1 MPRIPVATYRLQM
14 NHTFTFRDATRV
26 VPYLHA
32 LGITDCYTSSL
43 LKAVPGSM
51 HGYDLVDP
59 GVLNPELGTEQDFQD
74 FTAAL
79 KQHDMGLLIDVVP
92 NHMGIS
98 TTDNRWWWDVL
109 EHGPSSRYATAFDI
123 DWSPLKRELEDKVLL
138 PILGEQYGTVLE
150 DQEIRLVYD
159 NGGFVITYYDHTF
172 PIAPKSWTAILSFR
186 LDELIDRLGKSNEQ
200 VLELQS
206 ILTALRNLPS
216 RNERGADQVA
226 ERYREKDIVCRRLST
241 LVLGCPPLQEHLLA
255 NVTTYNGTKGD
266 SASFDRLDAL
276 LNEQNYRLASWRV
289 ASEEINYRRFFDIN
303 QLAAIRTE
311 ETSVFLESHQ
321 LIFRLLKDGVA
332 TGLRIDHVD
341 GLYDPEH
348 YLIQLQQWAA
358 RELPPEPEGEPASL
372 FIVVE
377 KILGKGEQLPKT
389 WPVAGTTGYDFL
401 NLANGLFVNSA
412 QERAMDALY
421 TRFIGQRIV
430 FEDLV
435 YLTKK
440 LIMRASMSSE
450 INVLGHQLNL
460 LSERDR
466 HYRDFTLNS
475 LTHAI
480 GEIIASFPVYRSYVT
495 SDQKEVL
502 EGDRTYIAIAVARAK
517 RRNPALSSHV
527 FDFVR
532 DLLLRKLDDRTN
544 LTKEKQ
550 IRFVTKFQQTTS
562 PVTAKGIEDTAFY
575 LYNRLTSLNEVG
587 GEPAQFGLSVEAFH
601 KRMRERRASWPHCM
615 LATSTHDTKRG
626 EDVRARINVLSEMP
640 DRWRS
645 AITRWAKFNKRFR
658 IEVDEIHA
666 PDRNE
671 EYLLY
676 QTLVGVW
683 PVTTMDDAQYDV
695 FIGRI
700 QAYMI
705 KAIREAKTHTSWVN
719 PHEAYEE
726 AVSGFVRSIL
736 DRSTRNLFL
745 EDLLSFEESL
755 SGHGMNNGLSQLL
768 VKLTAPGIPDCYQ
781 GTELWDLTLVDPD
794 NRRPVDFALR
804 SEMLGQLNQVC
815 EQDHDDRVELVRGL
829 MNTWKDSRIKLYLLH
844 TVLRHRRGN
853 AQLYLE
859 GDYVPLDCEGTSRS
873 HVCAY
878 ARLHHDLAVV
888 VVVPRLVVELYA
900 APGAPD
906 EAMWQDT
913 RITVP
918 SWKPGSVYRN
928 LLTGERLETVAQGER
943 QVLPLAQILQHCP
956 VALLERCS

>member
-1 MPRIPVATYRLQM
+1 MPRIPVSTYRLQL
-14 NHTFTFRDATRV
+14 NHTFTFRDATRI
-26 VPYLHA
+26 VPYLHK

-74 FTAAL
+74 FAGAL

-98 TTDNRWWWDVL
+98 TTENRWWWDVL
-109 EHGPSSRYATAFDI
+109 EHGPSSKYATAFDI

-150 DQEIRLVYD
+150 NQEIRLVYEG
-159 NGGFVITYYDHTF
+159 GGFVITYYDHKF

-186 LDELIDRLGKSNEQ
+186 LDELVDRLGAGNEE

-216 RNERGADQVA
+216 RNERGADRVA
-226 ERYREKDIVCRRLST
+226 ERYREKDIVRRRLSA
-241 LVLGCPPLQEHLLA
+241 LVTDCPPIQEHLLA
-255 NVTTYNGTKGD
+255 NVAAYNGTKGD

-321 LIFRLLKDGVA
+321 LIFRLLKDAVA

-348 YLIQLQQWAA
+348 YLIQLQHWAA
-358 RELPPEPEGEPASL
+358 RELAPDTQGEPPSL

-401 NLANGLFVNSA
+401 NLVNGLFVHSA

-421 TRFIGQRIV
+421 TRFVGQRIV

-502 EGDRTYIAIAVARAK
+502 EGDRTYIGIAVARAK
-517 RRNPALSSHV
+517 RRNPALSSDV

-532 DLLLRKLDDRTN
+532 DLLLRKLADRAN
-544 LTKEKQ
+544 LTNEKQ

-575 LYNRLTSLNEVG
+575 IYNRLISLNEVG

-601 KRMRERRASWPHCM
+601 KRLRERRANWPYSM

-626 EDVRARINVLSEMP
+626 EDVRARINVLSEIP

-658 IEVDEIHA
+658 TEIDEVHA

-676 QTLVGVW
+676 QTLVGAW
-683 PVTTMDDAQYDV
+683 PVTTMDETQYDL

-745 EDLLSFEESL
+745 EDLLAFQEPVSAY
-755 SGHGMNNGLSQLL
+755 GMSNALSQLL
-768 VKLTAPGIPDCYQ
+768 LKLTAPGIPDCYQ
-781 GTELWDLTLVDPD
+781 GTELWELTLVDPD

-804 SEMLGQLNQVC
+804 TEMLDQLNHVC
-815 EQDHDDRVELVRGL
+815 DQEGDDRTHLVRGL
-829 MNTWKDSRIKLYLLH
+829 INTWKDGRLKLYVLH
-844 TVLRHRRGN
+844 TALHHRRTN
-853 AQLYLE
+853 AKLYLE
-859 GDYVPLDCEGTSRS
+859 GDYVPLDCEGKSRS
-873 HVCAY
+873 HICAY
-878 ARLHHDLAVV
+878 ARLHHDQAVV
-888 VVVPRLVVELYA
+888 AVVPRLMVDLNDV
-900 APGAPD
+900 PGMPG
-906 EAMWQDT
+906 EEVWQDSW
-913 RITVP
+913 ITVP
-918 SWKPGSVYRN
+918 SWKTGSVYLN
-928 LLTGERLETVAQGER
+928 LLTGERLETISQGER
-943 QVLPLAQILQHCP
+943 QVLPLHRILQHCP